1 METEVKEEQ
10 KDQDQEEN
18 DESDVEE
25 QVESGSVLF
34 VKNLNFDST
43 EESLTKVR
51 KISTVFTRRILQR
64 DCDRRLRLPCA
75 SLTNINE
82 MKRV

>member
-18 DESDVEE
+18 DESDGEE

-51 KISTVFTRRILQR
+51 KISTVLLDVFLAGLNRVWT
-64 DCDRRLRLPCA
+64 
-75 SLTNINE
+75 SL
-82 MKRV
+82 